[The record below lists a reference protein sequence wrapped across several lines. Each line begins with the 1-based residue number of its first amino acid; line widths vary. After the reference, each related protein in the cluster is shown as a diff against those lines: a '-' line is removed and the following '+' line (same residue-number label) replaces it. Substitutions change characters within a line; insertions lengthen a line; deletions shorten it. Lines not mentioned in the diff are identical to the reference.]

1 MAVSILDSGHLFRLH
16 RRLGGKS
23 SYLFYESLPVSKKD
37 MLNANYITCIVLT
50 LFGGF
55 IIALYNFQSSNIDFG
70 DLRYST
76 AIAFIFVNFLSIP
89 IAFSRN
95 TEKKR
100 EGISYA
106 PYILIMMLVIPF
118 AITIVFTLI
127 NAFVFHH
134 HISYNIFGIYYNYGL
149 LSLSIVW
156 MILNYLIQ
164 LKRIIQR
171 ENKGGPI

>member
-1 MAVSILDSGHLFRLH
+1 MVVLLSLCTIFNLLILI
-16 RRLGGKS
+16 LGFKI
-23 SYLFYESLPVSKKD
+23 LNCDCFYICK
-37 MLNANYITCIVLT
+37 
-50 LFGGF
+50 
-55 IIALYNFQSSNIDFG
+55 
-70 DLRYST
+70 
-76 AIAFIFVNFLSIP
+76 FLSIP

-164 LKRIIQR
+164 LKRIIA
-171 ENKGGPI
+171 